1 MLNEVYNKR
10 ILELAANI
18 PHIGTL
24 EAPDARTQQTSPLC
38 GSKVSVEIKAEND
51 VVTEFAHEV
60 QACALG
66 QAASSIMARNVI
78 GSDLPELEHVLAA
91 VEKML
96 DTGELDIGEKW
107 KDLEVLKPVKD
118 FKQRHGSTLLTFKA
132 VVAALRSVKAKR
144 EG

>member
-10 ILELAANI
+10 ILELAADI

-24 EAPDARTQQTSPLC
+24 KDPDARAQEHSPLC
-38 GSKVSVEIKAEND
+38 GSKVSVEIKATQG
-51 VVTEFAHEV
+51 VVTDFAHEV

-78 GSDLPELEHVLAA
+78 GSDLTELEQVLAA
-91 VEKML
+91 VEHML
-96 DTGELDIGEKW
+96 ATGELDIDEKW

-132 VVAALRSVKAKR
+132 VVAALKAC
-144 EG
+144 ES